1 MRKSYTFGNNLKVNL
16 RQIARKWQTGILHTF
31 LAVFLMAAVACDF
44 DIPEKFEMPVWY
56 LDLKIPLVNSKYEMT
71 DISNPDIGIFP
82 TPDSMGFQIVQ
93 SGEMEPQ
100 VLPTLPTL
108 PMDVDSDISTGE
120 LPGIP
125 SANIV
130 IPFPEIGQS
139 IPLTDPGILYPTSTL
154 GQFFQFPTTDTVVMN
169 ASDYEQLII
178 TPFNT
183 VMQTLLNVLNL
194 QIPIPFNAIDL
205 SFTPMIASIDTL
217 IMGEGSRYIS
227 YFENNSATELIQ
239 VYSNIVTGTT
249 DITDTLANHNGQPIL
264 SYGQSYADTTD
275 LSGKGLC
282 PVMNV
287 ATSLQLASPESEFV
301 VIPPSQS
308 LFVDF
313 SVQLVVAG
321 FDSIDITTSNYSLS
335 DIVTIPSLDFPEM
348 DMSESGISKMEIFR
362 CQLREIGALYNEN
375 RVHITGLESTLPFDL
390 KFLMNFKNFAPD
402 EGGDSVKID
411 TVLKRGSPVD
421 KTFDMRGYSIAAPGY
436 PNTNS
441 PLNSFDL
448 DFDIGFVEQKTSI
461 PLDGSSFGHFSMRMQ
476 MELLSFSLLEADLFM
491 LLPTDSTVQEFPPGL
506 TGAIPTE
513 ALFEITM
520 KSQIPLPI
528 RMKLDF
534 KGYNSL
540 GELTYVSI
548 NVDTLARIPDDAMP
562 WDTALTII
570 GLDKH
575 GTRITIYDSVDDT
588 LPSYDVLTPPC
599 DTCASIIGLLGSNPV
614 QLVIDPEVKV
624 EGRGALVE
632 GKAIQGGFIVTIP
645 FALQLE
651 PMTFMGGIGS
661 EIDFGEY
668 DTRYKIRNSLIHSD
682 MITTITNSFPFGAEL
697 SVLMSNLETFP
708 VGKTPELLKNYVDT
722 LSTLGLA
729 DSTTDSVYIVA
740 RCSDL
745 NLDSSEIY
753 IFNVMSDYSECVD
766 RLPYLVKTNGSGT
779 DTVVAYV
786 DTLFKFLLPSPEE
799 LYGAD
804 DTLGYPE
811 GMVAV
816 PGSGTYYSTIDT
828 NKIFLMTKYGS
839 IPYVMPR
846 FHIPG
851 TGGTGVFLSK
861 EDYLEINSFITFRLS
876 SGGISGSADDVLVIT
891 YPNGGQ
897 TFYTGQTDSIV
908 WESFGGGVGSV
919 DLYYA
924 NEESDP
930 DSIDVNVESDW
941 TSIASGIINVDGEN
955 TYAWTPSG
963 LAVTDSLRLRIV
975 SSDGKA
981 RDINGWYI
989 KISNPAGT
997 SAPRFTTIRPRLV
1010 KR

>member
-1 MRKSYTFGNNLKVNL
+1 MRKSYTFDNNLKVNL
-16 RQIARKWQTGILHTF
+16 RQIARKCHTGILHTS
-31 LAVFLMAAVACDF
+31 LAIFLMVTVACDF
-44 DIPEKFEMPVWY
+44 DLPDKFEMPVWY
-56 LDLKIPLVNSKYEMT
+56 LDLKIPLVNTKYEMT

-93 SGEMEPQ
+93 GGEMEPQ
-100 VLPTLPTL
+100 VLPNLPTL
-108 PMDVDSDISTGE
+108 PMDLDAVISTGE

-125 SANIV
+125 PADIV
-130 IPFPEIGQS
+130 IPFPEIGQR
-139 IPLTDPGILYPTSTL
+139 IPLTTDSVFYPTST
-154 GQFFQFPTTDTVVMN
+154 FPEVFQFPTTDTVIMN

-194 QIPIPFNAIDL
+194 QIPVPFNAIDL
-205 SFTPMIASIDTL
+205 SLTPMIASIDTL
-217 IMGEGSRYIS
+217 ILGEGSKYIS

-249 DITDTLANHNGQPIL
+249 DITDTLANHNRQPIL

-275 LSGKGLC
+275 LSFNGLC

-287 ATSLQLASPESEFV
+287 ATSLQLASPNSEFV

-308 LFVDF
+308 LYVDF
-313 SVQLVVAG
+313 SVQLVIAG

-335 DIVTIPSLDFPEM
+335 DIVTLPSLAFPEM
-348 DMSESGISKMEIFR
+348 DMTESGISKMEIFR
-362 CQLREIGALYNEN
+362 CELREIGALYNEN
-375 RVHITGLESTLPFDL
+375 RTHITGLESTLPFDL
-390 KFLMNFKNFAPD
+390 KFLMDFKNFAPK
-402 EGGDSVKID
+402 EGMDSVKID
-411 TVLKRGSPVD
+411 TILRRGDPVD

-436 PNTNS
+436 PDTNT

-448 DFDIGFVEQKTSI
+448 DFDVGFVEQKTSI
-461 PLDGSSFGHFSMRMQ
+461 PLDGSSFGGFTMRMQ

-491 LLPTDSTVQEFPPGL
+491 LLPTDSTVQEFPPGF

-534 KGYNSL
+534 TGYNSL
-540 GELTYVSI
+540 GEPTYLSI

-599 DTCASIIGLLGSNPV
+599 DTCVSIIGLLGSNPV
-614 QLVIDPEVKV
+614 QMIIDPEVKV

-632 GKAIQGGFIVTIP
+632 GKAIQGGFVVTIP

-651 PMTFMGGIGS
+651 PMTFMGGTGS
-661 EIDFGEY
+661 EINFGEY

-682 MITTITNSFPFGAEL
+682 MVTSITNSFPFGAEL

-708 VGKTPELLKNYVDT
+708 IGRTPELLQNYVDT

-729 DSTTDSVYIVA
+729 DSTIDSAYIVY

-745 NLDSSEIY
+745 TPDSSGIY
-753 IFNVMSDYSECVD
+753 IYNVMSDHSECID
-766 RLPYLVKTNGSGT
+766 RLPYIVKTNGSGT
-779 DTVVAYV
+779 DTVIAYV
-786 DTLFKFLLPSPEE
+786 DTLFQFLLPSPEE
-799 LYGAD
+799 LYGAN

-816 PGSGTYYSTIDT
+816 PGSGTYFSTIDT
-828 NKIFLMTKYGS
+828 NKIFLMTKYGN

-851 TGGTGVFLSK
+851 TGGKGVFLSNQ
-861 EDYLEINSFITFRLS
+861 DYLEISSYITFRLG
-876 SGGISGSADDVLVIT
+876 SGGISGSAGDELIIT
-891 YPNGGQ
+891 YPNGGE
-897 TFYTGQTDSIV
+897 TLYTDQSASIK
-908 WESFGGGVGSV
+908 WQSFGKGVAKV
-919 DLYYA
+919 DIYYA

-930 DSIDVNVESDW
+930 DSVDLNDDSDW
-941 TSIASGIINVDGEN
+941 TSIASSLNNIDGDNV
-955 TYAWTPSG
+955 YSWTPSG
-963 LAVTDSLRLRIV
+963 LAVTDSLRFRIV

-989 KISNPAGT
+989 KIRNPAGT
-997 SAPRFTTIRPRLV
+997 AAPKFKTVRPRLV

>member
-1 MRKSYTFGNNLKVNL
+1 
-16 RQIARKWQTGILHTF
+16 
-31 LAVFLMAAVACDF
+31 MATVACDF
-44 DIPEKFEMPVWY
+44 DMPEKFEMPVWY
-56 LDLKIPLVNSKYEMT
+56 LDLKIPLVSSKYEMT
-71 DISNPDIGIFP
+71 DISNPDVGIFP

-93 SGEMEPQ
+93 GGEMDPQ
-100 VLPTLPTL
+100 VLPNLPTL
-108 PMDVDSDISTGE
+108 PMNVDAVIATGD

-125 SANIV
+125 PADII
-130 IPFPEIGQS
+130 IPFPTVGQK
-139 IPLTDPGILYPTSTL
+139 IPLTDPSAVYPTSTF
-154 GQFFQFPTTDTVVMN
+154 GQVFQFPTTDTVVMN

-178 TPFNT
+178 SPFNT
-183 VMQTLLNVLNL
+183 VMQGLLSILNFQL
-194 QIPIPFNAIDL
+194 PIPFNAIDL
-205 SFTPMIASIDTL
+205 SFTPMISSIDTL
-217 IMGEGSRYIS
+217 IMGEGSKYIS

-249 DITDTLANHNGQPIL
+249 DITDTLANHNKQPIL
-264 SYGQSYADTTD
+264 TYGQSYADTTD
-275 LSGKGLC
+275 LSAKGLC

-287 ATSLQLASPESEFV
+287 SSSLQLASPTSEFV
-301 VIPPSQS
+301 VIPPSEE
-308 LFVDF
+308 LYVDF
-313 SVQLVVAG
+313 SVQLVIAG

-335 DIVTIPSLDFPEM
+335 DIVTLPSLDFPEM

-362 CQLREIGALYNEN
+362 CVLREIGALYNEN

-390 KFLMNFKNFAPD
+390 KFLMNFKNFSPID
-402 EGGDSVKID
+402 GRDSVKID
-411 TVLKRGSPVD
+411 TVLKKGSPVD

-448 DFDIGFVEQKTSI
+448 DFDLGFVEQKSTI
-461 PLDGSSFGHFSMRMQ
+461 PLDGSSFGGFNMRMQ
-476 MELLSFSLLEADLFM
+476 MELLSFSVLEADLFM
-491 LLPTDSTVQEFPPGL
+491 LLPTDSTVQEFPPGF

-534 KGYNSL
+534 TGYNSM
-540 GELTYVSI
+540 GEATYVSI
-548 NVDTLARIPDDAMP
+548 NVDTLARIADDAMP

-570 GLDKH
+570 GLDKN

-599 DTCASIIGLLGSNPV
+599 DTCESIIGLLGSNPV
-614 QLVIDPEVKV
+614 QMIIDPEVKV

-632 GKAIQGGFIVTIP
+632 GKAIQGGFVVTIP

-651 PMTFMGGIGS
+651 PMTFMGSKGS

-682 MITTITNSFPFGAEL
+682 MVTNITNSFPFGAEL

-708 VGKTPELLKNYVDT
+708 VGRTPELLKNYVDT

-729 DSTTDSVYIVA
+729 DSTIDSIYIIY
-740 RCSDL
+740 RCS
-745 NLDSSEIY
+745 NLSPDSSGIY
-753 IFNVMSDYSECVD
+753 IYNVMSDYSECID
-766 RLPYLVKTNGSGT
+766 RLPYIVKTNGSGT
-779 DTVVAYV
+779 DTVIAFV
-786 DTLFKFLLPSPEE
+786 DTLFQFLLPSPEE
-799 LYGAD
+799 LYGAN

-816 PGSGTYYSTIDT
+816 PGSGTYFSTIDT

-839 IPYVMPR
+839 IPYAMPR

-851 TGGTGVFLSK
+851 TKGKGVFLSK
-861 EDYLEINSFITFRLS
+861 EDYLEINSFITFRLG
-876 SGGISGSADDVLVIT
+876 SGGISGSSGDELIIT
-891 YPNGGQ
+891 YPNGGE
-897 TFYTGQTDSIV
+897 TFNNGEPNNIKWQ
-908 WESFGGGVGSV
+908 SFGKGVQKV
-919 DLYYA
+919 DLHYA
-924 NEESDP
+924 NGESDP
-930 DSIDVNVESDW
+930 DSIDINIESDW
-941 TSIASGIINVDGEN
+941 TSIASGINNISGEN
-955 TYAWTPSG
+955 IYTWTPSG
-963 LAVTDSLRLRIV
+963 LAETDSLRIRII
-975 SSDGKA
+975 STDGKA
-981 RDINGWYI
+981 RDINGWYV
-989 KISNPAGT
+989 KIRN
-997 SAPRFTTIRPRLV
+997 SARIQLPKFRITESRIV